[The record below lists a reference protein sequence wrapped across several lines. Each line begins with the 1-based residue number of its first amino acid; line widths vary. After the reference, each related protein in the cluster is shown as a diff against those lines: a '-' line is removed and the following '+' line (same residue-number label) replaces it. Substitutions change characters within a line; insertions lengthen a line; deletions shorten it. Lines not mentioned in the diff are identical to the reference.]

1 MLLSKEEF
9 LPRAEATLAGLDSA
23 VREALSHHGNPSVSS
38 LASAFKGKAPLT
50 PVDFVRA
57 FHPGP
62 LTDIGFA
69 AVVLRD
75 VLEPVDAVLGD
86 SVTKARVVTG
96 TARAPGSLFVS
107 CPLIVLGD
115 LEVDGVLS
123 DCGPDSTVVVVGRCV
138 AKGLRTSGNFLVL
151 GDLVVRDVIQGVY
164 NDESLVVAGDLT
176 TRFLDENDHDV
187 SCYGEVHAEHHLEN
201 GRSGG
206 EAASLASTFL
216 VPELWNLDL
225 EELHHDDLFE
235 RIRRGE
241 PVFTSTPQEQQFREP
256 DEPTEQELEGLD
268 IEGIV
273 ARASFQ
279 ARAND
284 VVYARRETGEVW
296 LMRPGSFPVAIYDG
310 EKFLAEEGTPPALAA
325 TRASERVTLWRRRG
339 DLFLEIERFDA
350 IVQLHAGNNN
360 GWKRTF
366 RFAFDGPDAA
376 AREVRRLEARYA
388 GDFLRVTT
396 TVPGRGPLERE
407 LSKYGDKAQY
417 TSAIVEGTTLVT
429 QDGERRSFDDE
440 ASALSALEDWL
451 AEKRRDG
458 FDLKILEWRPFGL
471 LGAKG

>member
-1 MLLSKEEF
+1 MSLSKEAF
-9 LPRAEATLAGLDSA
+9 LPRAEATLAGLDDS
-23 VREALSHHGNPSVSS
+23 VREALSHHGEPSVES
-38 LASAFKGKAPLT
+38 LASVFKGKAPVT
-50 PVDFVRA
+50 PVDFAQA
-57 FHPGP
+57 FCPGP

-69 AVVLRD
+69 AVALRA
-75 VLEPVDAVLGD
+75 VLEPVDAVLGE
-86 SVTKARVVTG
+86 SVTEALVVTG
-96 TARAPGSLFVS
+96 SARAPGSLFVS

-164 NDESLVVAGDLT
+164 NDESLVVAGDLK

-187 SCYGEVHAEHHLEN
+187 SVYGEVHAEHRFEN
-201 GRSGG
+201 GRSGE
-206 EAASLASTFL
+206 EASSQASTFL
-216 VPELWNLDL
+216 LPELWNLDL
-225 EELHHDDLFE
+225 GELHHDDLFE

-241 PVFTSTPQEQQFREP
+241 PVFTSTPQEQQVREP
-256 DEPTEQELEGLD
+256 DAPTEQELEGLD

-273 ARASFQ
+273 ARAPHA
-279 ARAND
+279 ARATD

-296 LMRPGSFPVAIYDG
+296 LMRPGSFPVTLYDG
-310 EKFLAEEGTPPALAA
+310 EKFLAEEGTPSAPAS
-325 TRASERVTLWRRRG
+325 TRASERLTLWRRRG

-350 IVQLHAGNNN
+350 IVQHHAGNNN

-366 RFAFDGPDAA
+366 RFAFNGPDAA
-376 AREVRRLEARYA
+376 AREVRRLEARYT

-396 TVPGRGPLERE
+396 TIPGRGPLERE
-407 LSKYGDKAQY
+407 LAKYTDKSHY
-417 TSAIVEGTTLVT
+417 TSAIVQGTTLVT
-429 QDGERRSFDDE
+429 RDGEPRSFDDE

-458 FDLKILEWRPFGL
+458 FELKILEWRPFGL
-471 LGAKG
+471 LGARG